1 MENGDLVLG
10 LDSSTQSLSAVLI
23 DPVKGSLEYEY
34 AVSYKNDS
42 RLNHFGIDFSSMVI
56 PPREEGE
63 ADQPPAMFLA
73 SIDALFSDLQFQG
86 IDLKR
91 IKAINVSAQQHGH
104 VYMSH
109 QAPGLFARLGSPETS
124 EYDGANLATLL
135 KDSFSY
141 PGAPIWKT
149 ANTASE
155 STWLREKAGG
165 SRAVIQRTGSDSPLR
180 FTGAVIRRM
189 ITRNP
194 KAYEATGRILLINSF
209 INAVLT
215 GNLDQPF
222 DFGNGSGTSYLDYSR
237 RDLDPVMIE
246 ALAAGA
252 PGGADALKA
261 KLGSVCHP
269 LATVGMVAPW
279 FCRKY
284 GFSDT
289 CRVIAGSGDNPQSKV
304 LFDGDLLSLGTSFV
318 YMVDA
323 GSESRDFT
331 GAANSMYDG
340 LGRPF
345 VFACRTNGA
354 LVWDK
359 IRSEHGL
366 APDDFA
372 TAEQALLAKK
382 PGECLRFW
390 QPDAESFP
398 LSGPFGLQGGDSRGR
413 TNFASDYAGLVD
425 SALAIMW
432 HYSKPFASG
441 KSPVLYLTGGPS
453 SSKALV
459 ARVAALWNCSV
470 QVIGGAGA
478 ALGAAVAG
486 AAALLPDLDRPARV
500 RELCGKLL
508 GGARLVQPDAGLVK
522 AWHGKAADGLSALE
536 RLLAAYETIKKG

>member
-10 LDSSTQSLSAVLI
+10 LDTSTQSLSAVLI
-23 DPVKGSLEYEY
+23 DPVKGSVEYEY

-86 IDLKR
+86 VDFSR
-91 IKAINVSAQQHGH
+91 IKAVNVSAQQHGH
-104 VYMSH
+104 VYLNH
-109 QAPGLFARLGSPETS
+109 QARDLFSRLQSTDPAVCGS
-124 EYDGANLATLL
+124 ANLLTLL

-149 ANTASE
+149 SNT
-155 STWLREKAGG
+155 STEAAWLREKAGG
-165 SRAVIQRTGSDSPLR
+165 TKGMIQITGSDSPLR

-194 KAYEATGRILLINSF
+194 KAYEATSKILLL
-209 INAVLT
+209 NALVNAILT
-215 GNLDQPF
+215 GSVDQPM
-222 DFGNGSGTSYLDYSR
+222 DFGNGSGTSFQDYSR
-237 RDLDPVMIE
+237 KALDPAMLE
-246 ALAAGA
+246 ALAAGSKEGSA
-252 PGGADALKA
+252 GLAK
-261 KLGSVCHP
+261 KLGPVCHP
-269 LATVGMVAPW
+269 LDTVGTIAPW
-279 FCRKY
+279 FTRTY
-284 GFSDT
+284 GFSPS
-289 CRVIAGSGDNPQSKV
+289 CKILAGSGDNPQSKV

-323 GSESRDFT
+323 DAESRDFT

-359 IRSEHGL
+359 IRTEHGL
-366 APDDFA
+366 ALGDFA
-372 TAEQALLAKK
+372 TAEQALVEAR
-382 PGECLRFW
+382 PGSSLRFW

-398 LSGPFGLQGGDSRGR
+398 LSRAFGLQGEGKTGKSS
-413 TNFASDYAGLVD
+413 FAADYPGLVD

-432 HYSKPFASG
+432 QYSKPFASG
-441 KSPVLYLTGGPS
+441 KSQVLYLTGGPS

-459 ARVAALWNCSV
+459 ARVAALWNCNV

-486 AAALLPDLDRPARV
+486 AAALMATSERKSGVAG
-500 RELCGKLL
+500 LCRNIL
-508 GGARLVQPDAGLVK
+508 GNAKLVQPDPDLVK
-522 AWHGKAADGLSALE
+522 AWHGKDASGKSAVE
-536 RLLAAYETIKKG
+536 RIIEAYEGLRKN